1 VLHPEIDRY
10 AHLDSSLHRWDP
22 RWKLAGL
29 SLLLGAVAFLPPS
42 APGPGS
48 TRSGVRWDRDVPHA
62 LASLGVV
69 LALVELS
76 RIPLSFALR
85 RLLPAGVFLAVF
97 ILLYPLGALAGGV
110 SGAQG
115 TDFLALLLRGSVIAA
130 RALAVMLLVFPMFGT
145 SRFDVTMRALRS
157 LRVPAPLVQIV
168 VFSYRYIY
176 VYADELLRLR
186 VAMRAR
192 GLGRG
197 AGLRVFRVA
206 GSTLGMLLVR
216 SVERTQRIQDA
227 MTARGYAGGFRTL
240 QEFSTR
246 PSDIAKAVVAGAA
259 AVLLAALRLVP

>member
-1 VLHPEIDRY
+1 MLHPEIDRY

-22 RWKLAGL
+22 RWKLAAL
-29 SLLLGAVAFLPPS
+29 ALLLGAVAFLPS
-42 APGPGS
+42 SGPG
-48 TRSGVRWDRDVPHA
+48 RVRWNRDVPHA
-62 LASLGVV
+62 LASLGVG

-85 RLLPAGVFLAVF
+85 RLVPAGVFLAVF
-97 ILLYPLGALAGGV
+97 IVLYPLGALAGGAPGG
-110 SGAQG
+110 GAPG
-115 TDFLALLLRGSVIAA
+115 GGAPDFLDGLFCASVIAA
-130 RALAVMLLVFPMFGT
+130 RALAVMLFVFPMFGT

-168 VFSYRYIY
+168 VFAYRYLY
-176 VYADELLRLR
+176 VYADEVLRLR

-197 AGLRVFRVA
+197 AGLRAFRVA

-227 MTARGYAGGFRTL
+227 MMARGYSGAFRTL
-240 QEFSTR
+240 QDFSAR
-246 PSDIAKAVVAGAA
+246 PADLAKAALAAAA
-259 AVLLAALRLVP
+259 AVLLAVMRLAP